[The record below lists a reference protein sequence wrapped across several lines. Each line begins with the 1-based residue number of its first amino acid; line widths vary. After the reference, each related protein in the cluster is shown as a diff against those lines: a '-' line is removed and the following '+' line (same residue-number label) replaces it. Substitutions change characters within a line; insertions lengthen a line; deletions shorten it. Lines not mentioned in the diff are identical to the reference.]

1 MSWKEILKME
11 KGLSWFM
18 PKQKEP
24 EANITTNVAYRD
36 EYWNFP
42 ERINATING
51 EQAGYMNIG
60 IVGYSVGLKGL
71 VPFNEWKTDG
81 DYTVNG
87 VSLKGRTGL
96 KHNQFGSRNISSVR
110 ILDTYVQDQHRRK
123 GVGEALVNALIQEV
137 KSANLVREN
146 TAWVNKTLTGKV
158 VNPEAIKFWK
168 KMGFQVNGSYITK
181 ILD

>member
-1 MSWKEILKME
+1 
-11 KGLSWFM
+11 M

-36 EYWNFP
+36 NKWNFP
-42 ERINATING
+42 ERINATIDG
-51 EQAGYMNIG
+51 ERAGYMNIRIQG
-60 IVGYSVGLKGL
+60 DSFGLKGL

-87 VSLKGRTGL
+87 VSYEGRTGL
-96 KHNQFGSRNISSVR
+96 GRNQFGNQYVSRIT
-110 ILDTYVQDQHRRK
+110 ILDTYVENQHRRK

-137 KSANLVREN
+137 KSANLVKEN
-146 TAWVNKTLTGKV
+146 TEIDPNDFPPAWYYTQWVNKTLRGDV

-168 KMGFQVNGSYITK
+168 KMGFQVNGGLITK